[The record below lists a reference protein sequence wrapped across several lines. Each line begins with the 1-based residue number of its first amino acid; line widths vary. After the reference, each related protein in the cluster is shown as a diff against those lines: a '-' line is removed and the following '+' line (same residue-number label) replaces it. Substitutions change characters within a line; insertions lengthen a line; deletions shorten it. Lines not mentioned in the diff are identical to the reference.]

1 MCLQPSASVCAIAR
15 RANPLR
21 SGRNAQGPPSWE
33 EAILRPQRGVGADAT
48 SHQAQLY
55 ENRLSFILFWP
66 KSSKAS
72 RGDTWRMEGE
82 LETPCR
88 TNRLP
93 NDRGFGS
100 GVLDGCR

>member
-1 MCLQPSASVCAIAR
+1 VYVAIIASIGNVPAAKRIRVCDSEKGKPAAKR
-15 RANPLR
+15 
-21 SGRNAQGPPSWE
+21 GRKAQGPPSWE

-55 ENRLSFILFWP
+55 ENRLSLILFWP

-88 TNRLP
+88 T
-93 NDRGFGS
+93 
-100 GVLDGCR
+100 